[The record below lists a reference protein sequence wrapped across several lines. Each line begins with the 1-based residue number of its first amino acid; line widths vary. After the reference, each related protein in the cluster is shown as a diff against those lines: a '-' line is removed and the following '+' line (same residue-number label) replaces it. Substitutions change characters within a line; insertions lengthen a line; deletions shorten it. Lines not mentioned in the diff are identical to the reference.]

1 MARRLNLGY
10 HYEDELKYQ
19 EKVRDELK
27 VQNERYGKIREQN
40 LAQQRNKLARLRMR
54 LQKKRLKFEREI
66 KLADGLQNKRI
77 SNGAR
82 EENETVAKRRP

>member
-77 SNGAR
+77 SNGER